1 MTTVINAVPSN
12 VVEVLGSNNS
22 ILAVVVVAVI
32 LGLSMN
38 ALGDKAATIKSL
50 LQNLNDIVQVYMDF
64 LINKVSPIAIFCML
78 ARTFATYG
86 TEYIRPTLTFMIA
99 TIFISLALVVTIYP
113 IGIFLLTGLNPF
125 KFAKKIF
132 KVGMFA
138 AATQSSAATLPLNRK
153 TCMEE
158 LGCSKEISSFVLPM
172 GMTINMNGTTAMHM
186 VAITFIATAAGIN
199 ITPTQL
205 ITAASPTQ
213 KVGGTASSKLPKVTH
228 AVKMESL
235 LDAFSFD
242 ELRDFDRRV
251 REAGV
256 EPEYVVEIKI
266 DGLSCSL
273 EYENGQLVRAS
284 TRGDGVVGEDV
295 TANVRAIRSIPK
307 TLKDAPEFLEV
318 RGEVYMPHEAFQ
330 HLCAEQE
337 LQGAA
342 PFKNPRNAAAGSL
355 RQKDARITGS
365 RGLSI
370 FVFNVQQIRGK
381 TLTKHSE
388 SLDYLKSLGL
398 PVSPRYH
405 VVHDI
410 EDAIAE
416 IENIGQNRS
425 KLDFDMDG
433 AVIKVNDFA
442 QRELMGS
449 TNKFPRWAIAFK
461 YPPEVK
467 ETTLRSIEV
476 AVGRTG
482 VLTPTA
488 CFDPVFLAGTTVAR
502 ATLHNEDFI
511 RQFGLCIGDTIQVRK
526 AGDIIPEVI
535 GVTHHAEG
543 AEPYTMPTVCPSCGA
558 PVVHLEDEAA
568 LRCVN
573 PECPAQALRNIIHF
587 ASRDA
592 MDIEGLG
599 EAVATQLVEKELVH
613 SAADI
618 YTLTREQLLELDKFK
633 EKSADNLL
641 QAITA
646 SKQNN
651 LDKLLFGFGI
661 RNIGDK
667 AAALL
672 AEHFGT
678 LQAIREA
685 TAEQISQIDGFGG
698 VMAQSV
704 VEFFA
709 KEGTTDLVHRL
720 ADAGVNMQWK
730 GEPKGDKLAG
740 KTLVVTGTLE
750 TLSRNEAEAL
760 IVKNGGKAS
769 GSVSKKTAYVV
780 AGAAAGSK
788 LTKAQALGVPVL
800 TEQEFL
806 AMLQDAPAE
815 QETT

>member
-1 MTTVINAVPSN
+1 MELEQAQKR
-12 VVEVLGSNNS
+12 VEELR
-22 ILAVVVVAVI
+22 AVI
-32 LGLSMN
+32 EKNNRLYYDQDAPELEDYQYD
-38 ALGDKAATIKSL
+38 ALTRELRELEAAFPQL
-50 LQNLNDIVQVYMDF
+50 
-64 LINKVSPIAIFCML
+64 VSE
-78 ARTFATYG
+78 T
-86 TEYIRPTLTFMIA
+86 
-99 TIFISLALVVTIYP
+99 
-113 IGIFLLTGLNPF
+113 
-125 KFAKKIF
+125 
-132 KVGMFA
+132 
-138 AATQSSAATLPLNRK
+138 
-153 TCMEE
+153 
-158 LGCSKEISSFVLPM
+158 
-172 GMTINMNGTTAMHM
+172 
-186 VAITFIATAAGIN
+186 
-199 ITPTQL
+199 
-205 ITAASPTQ
+205 SPTQ
-213 KVGGTASSKLPKVTH
+213 HVGGTASSRFAKVTH

-235 LDAFSFD
+235 LDAFSYE

-251 REAGV
+251 RDAGIQ
-256 EPEYVVEIKI
+256 PEYVVEIKI

-273 EYENGQLVRAS
+273 EYENGTLVRAS
-284 TRGDGVVGEDV
+284 TRGDGLVGEDV
-295 TANVRAIRSIPK
+295 TANVMAIRRVPK
-307 TLKDAPEFLEV
+307 QLKDAPEYLEV
-318 RGEVYMPHEAFQ
+318 RGEVYMPHQAFQ
-330 HLCAEQE
+330 KLCAEQE
-337 LQGAA
+337 LLGAA

-355 RQKDARITGS
+355 RQKDAKVTAG

-381 TLTKHSE
+381 TLSSHAE

-405 VVHDI
+405 VVRDI
-410 EDAIAE
+410 EDAIQE
-416 IENIGQNRS
+416 IEQIGQNRA

-433 AVIKVNDFA
+433 AVIKVNAFD
-442 QRELMGS
+442 QRRLLGS

-488 CFDPVFLAGTTVAR
+488 CFDPVFLAGTTVSR

-511 RQFGLCIGDTIQVRK
+511 RQLGLCIGDTIQVRK

-535 GVTHHAEG
+535 AVTAHAQD
-543 AEPYTMPTVCPSCGA
+543 AQPYQMPAVCPSCGA

-592 MDIEGLG
+592 MDIDGLG
-599 EAVATQLVEKELVH
+599 TAVATQLVSKGMVH
-613 SAADI
+613 SAADL
-618 YTLTREQLLELDKFK
+618 YTLKLEQLLTLDKFK
-633 EKSADNLL
+633 EKSATNLL
-641 QAITA
+641 QAIQH

-672 AEHFGT
+672 AEHFGSM
-678 LQAIREA
+678 QAIREA
-685 TAEQISQIDGFGG
+685 TAEQIGEIDGFGG

-704 VEFFA
+704 LEFFA
-709 KEGTTDLVHRL
+709 KEGTADLVHRL
-720 ADAGVNMQWK
+720 ADCGVNMQWK

-750 TLSRNEAEAL
+750 TLSRSEAEAL

-769 GSVSKKTAYVV
+769 GSVSKKTSYVV

-806 AMLQDAPAE
+806 AMLE
-815 QETT
+815 

>member
-1 MTTVINAVPSN
+1 MTSESAAPLFIFTQP
-12 VVEVLGSNNS
+12 EVLWYTIARESRRGALSRVRQES
-22 ILAVVVVAVI
+22 GTVELEQAKKRVEELRAVI
-32 LGLSMN
+32 EKNNRLYYDQDAPELEDFEYDALTRELKGLE
-38 ALGDKAATIKSL
+38 A
-50 LQNLNDIVQVYMDF
+50 QY
-64 LINKVSPIAIFCML
+64 P
-78 ARTFATYG
+78 
-86 TEYIRPTLTFMIA
+86 E
-99 TIFISLALVVTIYP
+99 LV
-113 IGIFLLTGLNPF
+113 
-125 KFAKKIF
+125 
-132 KVGMFA
+132 
-138 AATQSSAATLPLNRK
+138 
-153 TCMEE
+153 
-158 LGCSKEISSFVLPM
+158 
-172 GMTINMNGTTAMHM
+172 
-186 VAITFIATAAGIN
+186 
-199 ITPTQL
+199 TP
-205 ITAASPTQ
+205 ASPTQ
-213 KVGGTASSKLPKVTH
+213 HVGGTPSGRFAKVTH

-235 LDAFSFD
+235 LDAFSYD

-251 REAGV
+251 RDAGI

-273 EYENGQLVRAS
+273 EYENGELVRAS

-295 TANVRAIRSIPK
+295 TANVRAIKKIPK
-307 TLKDAPEFLEV
+307 KLKNAPEFLEV

-355 RQKDARITGS
+355 RQKDAKITGS

-370 FVFNVQQIRGK
+370 FVFNVQQVHGK
-381 TLTKHSE
+381 ELTTHAE

-405 VVHDI
+405 IVHDI
-410 EDAIAE
+410 EDAIKE
-416 IENIGQNRS
+416 IEQIGQNRS

-433 AVIKVNDFA
+433 AVIKINHFA
-442 QRELMGS
+442 QRDLMGS

-467 ETTLRSIEV
+467 ETTLRNIEV

-535 GVTHHAEG
+535 GVVHHPEN
-543 AEPYTMPTVCPSCGA
+543 AEPYRMPTVCPSCGA

-573 PECPAQALRNIIHF
+573 PECPAQSLRNIIHF

-592 MDIEGLG
+592 MDIDGLG
-599 EAVATQLVEKELVH
+599 TAVATQLVEKDLVH
-613 SAADI
+613 SAADL
-618 YTLTREQLLELDKFK
+618 YDLTLEQLLTLEKFK
-633 EKSADNLL
+633 EKKATNLL
-641 QAITA
+641 HAIEN

-672 AEHFGT
+672 AEYFGT
-678 LQAIREA
+678 LEAIREA
-685 TAEQISQIDGFGG
+685 DIEKISEIDGFGG
-698 VMAQSV
+698 VMGQSV

-709 KEGTTDLVHRL
+709 KDGTTDLIRRL
-720 ADAGVNMQWK
+720 ADAGVNMTWK

-740 KTLVVTGTLE
+740 MTLVVTGTLE

-780 AGAAAGSK
+780 AGTAAGSK

-800 TEQEFL
+800 TEKEFL
-806 AMLQDAPAE
+806 AMLRDEPEA
-815 QETT
+815 

>member
-1 MTTVINAVPSN
+1 MELEQARIRVEELRTVI
-12 VVEVLGSNNS
+12 EKNNR
-22 ILAVVVVAVI
+22 LYYDQDAPE
-32 LGLSMN
+32 LEDYKYD
-38 ALGDKAATIKSL
+38 ALTREL
-50 LQNLNDIVQVYMDF
+50 
-64 LINKVSPIAIFCML
+64 
-78 ARTFATYG
+78 
-86 TEYIRPTLTFMIA
+86 
-99 TIFISLALVVTIYP
+99 
-113 IGIFLLTGLNPF
+113 
-125 KFAKKIF
+125 KKLEAQF
-132 KVGMFA
+132 
-138 AATQSSAATLPLNRK
+138 P
-153 TCMEE
+153 E
-158 LGCSKEISSFVLPM
+158 L
-172 GMTINMNGTTAMHM
+172 
-186 VAITFIATAAGIN
+186 
-199 ITPTQL
+199 ITPT
-205 ITAASPTQ
+205 SPTQ
-213 KVGGTASSKLPKVTH
+213 HVGGTPSGRFAKVTH

-235 LDAFSFD
+235 LDAFSYE

-251 REAGV
+251 RDAGV
-256 EPEYVVEIKI
+256 TPEYVVEIKI

-273 EYENGQLVRAS
+273 EYENGELVRAS

-295 TANVRAIRSIPK
+295 TANVRAIRAIPK
-307 TLKDAPEFLEV
+307 KLKNAPEFLEV

-330 HLCAEQE
+330 KLCAEQE

-355 RQKDARITGS
+355 RQKDAKITGS

-370 FVFNVQQIRGK
+370 FIFNVQQIRGHE
-381 TLTKHSE
+381 LTTHAE

-405 VVHDI
+405 IVHDI

-416 IENIGQNRS
+416 IEQIGQNRS

-433 AVIKVNDFA
+433 AVIKVNNFSERD
-442 QRELMGS
+442 LMGS

-467 ETTLRSIEV
+467 ETVLRSIEV

-511 RQFGLCIGDTIQVRK
+511 KQFGLCIGDTIQVRK

-535 GVTHHAEG
+535 GVTKHEEG
-543 AEPYTMPTVCPSCGA
+543 AEPYQMPEICPSCGA
-558 PVVHLEDEAA
+558 TVVHLEDEAA
-568 LRCVN
+568 LRCIN

-592 MDIEGLG
+592 MDIDGLG
-599 EAVATQLVEKELVH
+599 VAVATQLVEKGFIH

-618 YTLTREQLLELDKFK
+618 YTLTMDELLTLDKFK
-633 EKSADNLL
+633 EKSATNLL
-641 QAITA
+641 NAIER

-672 AEHFGT
+672 AEHFGSM
-678 LQAIREA
+678 QAIREA
-685 TAEQISQIDGFGG
+685 TVEQISEIDGFGG

-704 VEFFA
+704 AEFFA
-709 KEGTTDLVHRL
+709 KDGTTDLVHRL
-720 ADAGVNMQWK
+720 ADAGLNMQWK

-780 AGAAAGSK
+780 AGTAAGSK
-788 LTKAQALGVPVL
+788 LTKAQALGVHVL
-800 TEQEFL
+800 TEAEFL
-806 AMLQDAPAE
+806 AMIDQ
-815 QETT
+815 

>member
-1 MTTVINAVPSN
+1 MLELEQAKQRVQELRTVI
-12 VVEVLGSNNS
+12 EKNNR
-22 ILAVVVVAVI
+22 LYYDQDAPE
-32 LGLSMN
+32 LEDFEYD
-38 ALGDKAATIKSL
+38 ALTRELKELEAA
-50 LQNLNDIVQVYMDF
+50 Y
-64 LINKVSPIAIFCML
+64 P
-78 ARTFATYG
+78 
-86 TEYIRPTLTFMIA
+86 E
-99 TIFISLALVVTIYP
+99 LV
-113 IGIFLLTGLNPF
+113 
-125 KFAKKIF
+125 
-132 KVGMFA
+132 
-138 AATQSSAATLPLNRK
+138 
-153 TCMEE
+153 
-158 LGCSKEISSFVLPM
+158 
-172 GMTINMNGTTAMHM
+172 
-186 VAITFIATAAGIN
+186 
-199 ITPTQL
+199 TP
-205 ITAASPTQ
+205 ASPTQ
-213 KVGGTASSKLPKVTH
+213 HVGGTPSGRFAKVTH

-235 LDAFSFD
+235 LDAFSYD
-242 ELRDFDRRV
+242 ELRDFDHRV
-251 REAGV
+251 QEAGV
-256 EPEYVVEIKI
+256 TPEYVVEIKI

-273 EYENGQLVRAS
+273 EYENGELVRAS

-295 TANVRAIRSIPK
+295 TANVKAIRRIPK
-307 TLKDAPEFLEV
+307 HLEGAPEFLEV

-330 HLCAEQE
+330 KLCAEQE

-355 RQKDARITGS
+355 RQKDAKITGS

-370 FVFNVQQIRGK
+370 FIFNVQQIRGK
-381 TLTKHSE
+381 ELTTHAE

-416 IENIGQNRS
+416 IEQIGQNRS

-433 AVIKVNDFA
+433 AVIKVNNFA
-442 QRELMGS
+442 QRDLMGS

-467 ETTLRSIEV
+467 ETVLRSIDV

-511 RQFGLCIGDTIQVRK
+511 KQFGLCIGDTIQVRK

-535 GVTHHAEG
+535 GVTRHAED
-543 AEPYTMPTVCPSCGA
+543 AEPYQMPEICPSCGA

-573 PECPAQALRNIIHF
+573 PECPAQALRNLIHF

-592 MDIEGLG
+592 MDIDGLG
-599 EAVATQLVEKELVH
+599 TAVATQLVEKGLVH

-618 YTLTREQLLELDKFK
+618 YTLTMEQLL
-633 EKSADNLL
+633 
-641 QAITA
+641 T
-646 SKQNN
+646 
-651 LDKLLFGFGI
+651 
-661 RNIGDK
+661 
-667 AAALL
+667 L
-672 AEHFGT
+672 AEHFGSM
-678 LQAIREA
+678 QAIREA
-685 TAEQISQIDGFGG
+685 TIESISEIDGFGG

-709 KEGTTDLVHRL
+709 KDGTTDLIHRL

-769 GSVSKKTAYVV
+769 GSVSKKTSYVV

-788 LTKAQALGVPVL
+788 LTKARSLGVTVL
-800 TEQEFL
+800 TEAEFL
-806 AMLQDAPAE
+806 AMLE
-815 QETT
+815 N

>member
-1 MTTVINAVPSN
+1 MSILVKPFLCSEN
-12 VVEVLGSNNS
+12 VVNYTIYDMRRVEYLELEQARSRVEELR
-22 ILAVVVVAVI
+22 AVI
-32 LGLSMN
+32 EKNNRLYYDQDAPELEDYEYD
-38 ALGDKAATIKSL
+38 ALTRELKALEA
-50 LQNLNDIVQVYMDF
+50 QF
-64 LINKVSPIAIFCML
+64 P
-78 ARTFATYG
+78 
-86 TEYIRPTLTFMIA
+86 E
-99 TIFISLALVVTIYP
+99 LV
-113 IGIFLLTGLNPF
+113 
-125 KFAKKIF
+125 
-132 KVGMFA
+132 
-138 AATQSSAATLPLNRK
+138 
-153 TCMEE
+153 
-158 LGCSKEISSFVLPM
+158 
-172 GMTINMNGTTAMHM
+172 
-186 VAITFIATAAGIN
+186 
-199 ITPTQL
+199 TPT
-205 ITAASPTQ
+205 SPTQ
-213 KVGGTASSKLPKVTH
+213 HVGGTPSGRFAKVTH

-235 LDAFSFD
+235 LDAFSYD

-251 REAGV
+251 READI

-273 EYENGQLVRAS
+273 EYENGELVRAS

-295 TANVRAIRSIPK
+295 TANVRAIRAIPK
-307 TLKDAPEFLEV
+307 KLKNAPEFLEV

-355 RQKDARITGS
+355 RQKDAKITGS

-370 FVFNVQQIRGK
+370 FIFNVQQIRGHA
-381 TLTKHSE
+381 LTTHAE

-398 PVSPRYH
+398 PISPRYH
-405 VVHDI
+405 VVHNI

-416 IENIGQNRS
+416 IDQIGQNRS

-433 AVIKVNDFA
+433 AVIKVNHFA
-442 QRELMGS
+442 QRDRMGS

-467 ETTLRSIEV
+467 ETVLRSIEV

-511 RQFGLCIGDTIQVRK
+511 KQFGLCIGDTIQVRK

-535 GVTHHAEG
+535 GVAQHA
-543 AEPYTMPTVCPSCGA
+543 ANAQPYQMPEVCPSCGA

-573 PECPAQALRNIIHF
+573 PECPAQSLRNIIHF

-592 MDIEGLG
+592 MDIDGLG
-599 EAVATQLVEKELVH
+599 TAVATQLVEKEWVH
-613 SAADI
+613 SAADL
-618 YTLTREQLLELDKFK
+618 YDLTMEKLLTLDKFK
-633 EKSADNLL
+633 EKSATNLL
-641 QAITA
+641 NAIER

-672 AEHFGT
+672 AEHFGS

-685 TAEQISQIDGFGG
+685 TVEQISEIDGFGG
-698 VMAQSV
+698 VMAQSI

-709 KEGTTDLVHRL
+709 KDGTTDLVHRL
-720 ADAGVNMQWK
+720 ADAGLNMQWK

-800 TEQEFL
+800 TEAEFL
-806 AMLQDAPAE
+806 AMIDHDDHNF
-815 QETT
+815 

>member
-1 MTTVINAVPSN
+1 MELEQAQKR
-12 VVEVLGSNNS
+12 VEELR
-22 ILAVVVVAVI
+22 AVI
-32 LGLSMN
+32 EKNNRLYYDQDAPELEDYQYD
-38 ALGDKAATIKSL
+38 ALTRELRELEAAFPQL
-50 LQNLNDIVQVYMDF
+50 
-64 LINKVSPIAIFCML
+64 VSE
-78 ARTFATYG
+78 T
-86 TEYIRPTLTFMIA
+86 
-99 TIFISLALVVTIYP
+99 
-113 IGIFLLTGLNPF
+113 
-125 KFAKKIF
+125 
-132 KVGMFA
+132 
-138 AATQSSAATLPLNRK
+138 
-153 TCMEE
+153 
-158 LGCSKEISSFVLPM
+158 
-172 GMTINMNGTTAMHM
+172 
-186 VAITFIATAAGIN
+186 
-199 ITPTQL
+199 
-205 ITAASPTQ
+205 SPTQ
-213 KVGGTASSKLPKVTH
+213 HVGGTASSRFAKVTH

-235 LDAFSFD
+235 LDAFSYE

-251 REAGV
+251 RDAGIQ
-256 EPEYVVEIKI
+256 PEYVVEIKI

-273 EYENGQLVRAS
+273 EYENGTLVRAS
-284 TRGDGVVGEDV
+284 TRGDGLVGEDV
-295 TANVRAIRSIPK
+295 TANVMAIRRVPK
-307 TLKDAPEFLEV
+307 QLKDAPEYLEV
-318 RGEVYMPHEAFQ
+318 RGEVYMPHQAFQ
-330 HLCAEQE
+330 KLCAEQE

-355 RQKDARITGS
+355 RQKDAKVTAG

-381 TLTKHSE
+381 TLSSHAE

-405 VVHDI
+405 VVRDI
-410 EDAIAE
+410 EDAIQE
-416 IENIGQNRS
+416 IEQIGQNRA

-433 AVIKVNDFA
+433 AVIKVNAFD
-442 QRELMGS
+442 QRGLLGS

-488 CFDPVFLAGTTVAR
+488 CFDPVFLAGTTVGR

-511 RQFGLCIGDTIQVRK
+511 RQLGLCIGDIIQVRK

-535 GVTHHAEG
+535 AVTAHARD
-543 AEPYTMPTVCPSCGA
+543 AQPYQMPAVCPSCGA

-592 MDIEGLG
+592 MDIDGLG
-599 EAVATQLVEKELVH
+599 TAVATQLVSKGMVH
-613 SAADI
+613 SAADL
-618 YTLTREQLLELDKFK
+618 YTLTLEQLLTLDKFK
-633 EKSADNLL
+633 EKSATNLL
-641 QAITA
+641 QAIQH

-672 AEHFGT
+672 AEHFGSM
-678 LQAIREA
+678 QAIREA
-685 TAEQISQIDGFGG
+685 TAEQIGEIDGFGG

-704 VEFFA
+704 LEFFA
-709 KEGTTDLVHRL
+709 KEGTADLVHRL
-720 ADAGVNMQWK
+720 ADCGVNMQWK

-750 TLSRNEAEAL
+750 TLSRSEAEAL

-769 GSVSKKTAYVV
+769 GSVSKKTSYVV

-806 AMLQDAPAE
+806 AMLE
-815 QETT
+815 

>member
-1 MTTVINAVPSN
+1 MELEQAKKR
-12 VVEVLGSNNS
+12 VEELR
-22 ILAVVVVAVI
+22 AVI
-32 LGLSMN
+32 EKNNRLYYDQDAPELEDFEYD
-38 ALGDKAATIKSL
+38 ALMREL
-50 LQNLNDIVQVYMDF
+50 
-64 LINKVSPIAIFCML
+64 
-78 ARTFATYG
+78 R
-86 TEYIRPTLTFMIA
+86 
-99 TIFISLALVVTIYP
+99 ALENQFP
-113 IGIFLLTGLNPF
+113 QLLT
-125 KFAKKIF
+125 
-132 KVGMFA
+132 
-138 AATQSSAATLPLNRK
+138 
-153 TCMEE
+153 ED
-158 LGCSKEISSFVLPM
+158 
-172 GMTINMNGTTAMHM
+172 
-186 VAITFIATAAGIN
+186 
-199 ITPTQL
+199 
-205 ITAASPTQ
+205 SPTQ

-228 AVKMESL
+228 SVKMESL
-235 LDAFSFD
+235 LDAFSYD

-251 REAGV
+251 RDAGI

-273 EYENGQLVRAS
+273 EYENGELVRAS

-295 TANVRAIRSIPK
+295 TANVRAIKKIPK
-307 TLKDAPEFLEV
+307 KLKNAPEFLEV

-355 RQKDARITGS
+355 RQKDAKITGS

-370 FVFNVQQIRGK
+370 FIFNVQQVRGK
-381 TLTKHSE
+381 ELTTHAE

-405 VVHDI
+405 IVHDI
-410 EDAIAE
+410 EDAIKE
-416 IENIGQNRS
+416 IEQIGQNRS

-433 AVIKVNDFA
+433 AVIKVNHFA
-442 QRELMGS
+442 QRDLMGS

-511 RQFGLCIGDTIQVRK
+511 RQFGLCIGDAIQVQK

-535 GVTHHAEG
+535 GVVCHPEDAV
-543 AEPYTMPTVCPSCGA
+543 PYQMPKVCPSCGA

-573 PECPAQALRNIIHF
+573 PECPAQSLRNIIHF

-592 MDIEGLG
+592 MDIDGLG
-599 EAVATQLVEKELVH
+599 TAVATQLVEKGLVH
-613 SAADI
+613 TVSDL
-618 YTLTREQLLELDKFK
+618 YDLTLEQLLTLEKFK
-633 EKSADNLL
+633 EKKATNLL
-641 QAITA
+641 HAIEN

-678 LQAIREA
+678 LEAIREA
-685 TAEQISQIDGFGG
+685 DIEKISEIDGFGG
-698 VMAQSV
+698 VMGQSV

-709 KEGTTDLVHRL
+709 KDGTTDLIHRL
-720 ADAGVNMQWK
+720 ADAGVNMTWK

-740 KTLVVTGTLE
+740 MTLVVTGTLE

-780 AGAAAGSK
+780 AGTAAGSK

-800 TEQEFL
+800 TEEEFL
-806 AMLQDAPAE
+806 AMLRDEPEA
-815 QETT
+815 

>member
-1 MTTVINAVPSN
+1 MELEQARSR
-12 VVEVLGSNNS
+12 VEELR
-22 ILAVVVVAVI
+22 AVI
-32 LGLSMN
+32 EKNNQLYYDQDAPELEDYEYD
-38 ALGDKAATIKSL
+38 ALL
-50 LQNLNDIVQVYMDF
+50 RELENLEAQF
-64 LINKVSPIAIFCML
+64 P
-78 ARTFATYG
+78 
-86 TEYIRPTLTFMIA
+86 E
-99 TIFISLALVVTIYP
+99 LV
-113 IGIFLLTGLNPF
+113 
-125 KFAKKIF
+125 
-132 KVGMFA
+132 
-138 AATQSSAATLPLNRK
+138 
-153 TCMEE
+153 
-158 LGCSKEISSFVLPM
+158 
-172 GMTINMNGTTAMHM
+172 
-186 VAITFIATAAGIN
+186 
-199 ITPTQL
+199 TPT
-205 ITAASPTQ
+205 SPTQ
-213 KVGGTASSKLPKVTH
+213 HVGGNASGQFAKVVHT
-228 AVKMESL
+228 VKMESL
-235 LDAFSFD
+235 QDAFSYE

-251 REAGV
+251 RDAGV
-256 EPEYVVEIKI
+256 TPEYVVEIKI

-273 EYENGQLVRAS
+273 EYENGELVRAS
-284 TRGDGVVGEDV
+284 TRGQGGLVGEDV
-295 TANVRAIRSIPK
+295 TANVRAIRAIPK
-307 TLKDAPEFLEV
+307 KLKNAPEFLEV

-330 HLCAEQE
+330 KLCAEQE

-355 RQKDARITGS
+355 RQKDAKITGS

-370 FVFNVQQIRGK
+370 FIFNVQQIRGHE
-381 TLTKHSE
+381 LTTHAE

-405 VVHDI
+405 IVHDI

-416 IENIGQNRS
+416 IEQIGQNRS

-433 AVIKVNDFA
+433 AVIKVNNFA
-442 QRELMGS
+442 ERDLMGS

-511 RQFGLCIGDTIQVRK
+511 KQFGLCIGDTIQVRK

-535 GVTHHAEG
+535 GVTKHEEG
-543 AEPYTMPTVCPSCGA
+543 AEPYQMPEVCPSCGA
-558 PVVHLEDEAA
+558 TVVHLEDEAA
-568 LRCVN
+568 LRCIN

-592 MDIEGLG
+592 MDIDGLG
-599 EAVATQLVEKELVH
+599 VAVATQLVEKSFVH

-618 YTLTREQLLELDKFK
+618 YTLTMDELLTLDKFK
-633 EKSADNLL
+633 EKSATNLL
-641 QAITA
+641 NAIER

-672 AEHFGT
+672 AEHFGSM
-678 LQAIREA
+678 QAIREA
-685 TAEQISQIDGFGG
+685 TVEQISEIDGFGG

-704 VEFFA
+704 AEFFA
-709 KEGTTDLVHRL
+709 KDGTTDLVHRL
-720 ADAGVNMQWK
+720 ADAGLNMQWK

-780 AGAAAGSK
+780 AGTAAGSK
-788 LTKAQALGVPVL
+788 LTKAQTLGVPVL
-800 TEQEFL
+800 TEAEFL
-806 AMLQDAPAE
+806 AMLDQ
-815 QETT
+815 

>member
-1 MTTVINAVPSN
+1 MWYTNKNEACAAASSSQQVWNAAQ
-12 VVEVLGSNNS
+12 E
-22 ILAVVVVAVI
+22 
-32 LGLSMN
+32 
-38 ALGDKAATIKSL
+38 KSESGR
-50 LQNLNDIVQVYMDF
+50 VDF
-64 LINKVSPIAIFCML
+64 LEL
-78 ARTFATYG
+78 
-86 TEYIRPTLTFMIA
+86 EQ
-99 TIFISLALVVTIYP
+99 
-113 IGIFLLTGLNPF
+113 
-125 KFAKKIF
+125 AKQR
-132 KVGMFA
+132 V
-138 AATQSSAATLPLNRK
+138 
-153 TCMEE
+153 EE
-158 LGCSKEISSFVLPM
+158 LR
-172 GMTINMNGTTAMHM
+172 TIIEKNNRLYYDQDAPELEDFEYDALTRELKALEAQFPQLVTAS
-186 VAITFIATAAGIN
+186 
-199 ITPTQL
+199 
-205 ITAASPTQ
+205 SPTQ

-228 AVKMESL
+228 TVKMESL
-235 LDAFSFD
+235 LDAFSYD

-251 REAGV
+251 REAGA

-273 EYENGQLVRAS
+273 EYENGELVRAS

-307 TLKDAPEFLEV
+307 KLKNAPEFLEV
-318 RGEVYMPHEAFQ
+318 RGEVYMPHGAFQ
-330 HLCAEQE
+330 KLCAEQE

-355 RQKDARITGS
+355 RQKDAKITGS

-370 FVFNVQQIRGK
+370 FIFNVQQIRGK
-381 TLTKHSE
+381 ELTTHAE
-388 SLDYLKSLGL
+388 SLDYLKSLGF

-416 IENIGQNRS
+416 IEQIGQNRS

-433 AVIKVNDFA
+433 AVIKVNNFA
-442 QRELMGS
+442 QRDLMGS

-467 ETTLRSIEV
+467 ETVLRSIDV

-511 RQFGLCIGDTIQVRK
+511 KQFGLCIGDTIQVRK

-535 GVTHHAEG
+535 GVIRHAED
-543 AEPYTMPTVCPSCGA
+543 AEPYQMPEICPSCGA

-573 PECPAQALRNIIHF
+573 PECPAQALRNLIHF

-592 MDIEGLG
+592 MDIDGLG
-599 EAVATQLVEKELVH
+599 TAVATQLVEKGLVH

-618 YTLTREQLLELDKFK
+618 YTLTMEQLLTLEKFK
-633 EKSADNLL
+633 EKSAANLL
-641 QAITA
+641 QAIER

-672 AEHFGT
+672 AEHFGSM
-678 LQAIREA
+678 QAIREA
-685 TAEQISQIDGFGG
+685 TIESISEIDGFGG

-709 KEGTTDLVHRL
+709 KDGTTDLIHRL

-769 GSVSKKTAYVV
+769 GSVSKKTSYVV

-788 LTKAQALGVPVL
+788 LTKARSLGVTVL
-800 TEQEFL
+800 TEAEFL
-806 AMLQDAPAE
+806 AMLE
-815 QETT
+815 N

>member
-1 MTTVINAVPSN
+1 MELEQAQKR
-12 VVEVLGSNNS
+12 VEELR
-22 ILAVVVVAVI
+22 AVI
-32 LGLSMN
+32 EKNNRLYYDQDAPELEDYQYD
-38 ALGDKAATIKSL
+38 ALTRELRELEAAFPQL
-50 LQNLNDIVQVYMDF
+50 
-64 LINKVSPIAIFCML
+64 VSE
-78 ARTFATYG
+78 T
-86 TEYIRPTLTFMIA
+86 
-99 TIFISLALVVTIYP
+99 
-113 IGIFLLTGLNPF
+113 
-125 KFAKKIF
+125 
-132 KVGMFA
+132 
-138 AATQSSAATLPLNRK
+138 
-153 TCMEE
+153 
-158 LGCSKEISSFVLPM
+158 
-172 GMTINMNGTTAMHM
+172 
-186 VAITFIATAAGIN
+186 
-199 ITPTQL
+199 
-205 ITAASPTQ
+205 SPTQ
-213 KVGGTASSKLPKVTH
+213 HVGGTASSRFAKVTH

-235 LDAFSFD
+235 LDAFSYE

-251 REAGV
+251 RDAGIQ
-256 EPEYVVEIKI
+256 PEYVVEIKI

-273 EYENGQLVRAS
+273 EYENGTLVRAS
-284 TRGDGVVGEDV
+284 TRGDGLVGEDV
-295 TANVRAIRSIPK
+295 TANVMAIRRVPK
-307 TLKDAPEFLEV
+307 QLKDAPEYLEV
-318 RGEVYMPHEAFQ
+318 RGEVYMPHQAFQ
-330 HLCAEQE
+330 KLCAEQE

-355 RQKDARITGS
+355 RQKDAKVTAG

-381 TLTKHSE
+381 TLSSHAE

-405 VVHDI
+405 VVRDI
-410 EDAIAE
+410 EDAIQE
-416 IENIGQNRS
+416 IEQIGQNRA

-433 AVIKVNDFA
+433 AVIKVNAFD
-442 QRELMGS
+442 QRGLLGS

-467 ETTLRSIEV
+467 ETTLRSVEV

-488 CFDPVFLAGTTVAR
+488 CFDPVFLAGTMVGR

-511 RQFGLCIGDTIQVRK
+511 RQLGLCIGDTIQVRK

-535 GVTHHAEG
+535 AVTAHAQD
-543 AEPYTMPTVCPSCGA
+543 AQPYQMPAVCPSCGA

-592 MDIEGLG
+592 MDIDGLG
-599 EAVATQLVEKELVH
+599 TAVATQLVSKGMVH
-613 SAADI
+613 SAADL
-618 YTLTREQLLELDKFK
+618 YTLTREQLLTLDKFK
-633 EKSADNLL
+633 EKSATNLL
-641 QAITA
+641 QAIQH

-672 AEHFGT
+672 AEHFGSM
-678 LQAIREA
+678 QAIREA
-685 TAEQISQIDGFGG
+685 TAEQIGEIDGFGG

-704 VEFFA
+704 LEFFA
-709 KEGTTDLVHRL
+709 KEGTADLVHRL
-720 ADAGVNMQWK
+720 ADCGVNMQWK

-750 TLSRNEAEAL
+750 TLSRSEAEAL

-769 GSVSKKTAYVV
+769 GSVSKKTSYVV

-806 AMLQDAPAE
+806 AMLE
-815 QETT
+815 

>member
-1 MTTVINAVPSN
+1 MELEQAQKR
-12 VVEVLGSNNS
+12 VEELR
-22 ILAVVVVAVI
+22 AVI
-32 LGLSMN
+32 EKNNRLYYDQDAPELE
-38 ALGDKAATIKSL
+38 DY
-50 LQNLNDIVQVYMDF
+50 QYD
-64 LINKVSPIAIFCML
+64 
-78 ARTFATYG
+78 
-86 TEYIRPTLTFMIA
+86 TLTRELRELEAAFPQ
-99 TIFISLALVVTIYP
+99 LVSET
-113 IGIFLLTGLNPF
+113 
-125 KFAKKIF
+125 
-132 KVGMFA
+132 
-138 AATQSSAATLPLNRK
+138 
-153 TCMEE
+153 
-158 LGCSKEISSFVLPM
+158 
-172 GMTINMNGTTAMHM
+172 
-186 VAITFIATAAGIN
+186 
-199 ITPTQL
+199 
-205 ITAASPTQ
+205 SPTQ
-213 KVGGTASSKLPKVTH
+213 HVGGTASSRFAKVTH

-235 LDAFSFD
+235 LDAFSYE

-251 REAGV
+251 RDAGIQ
-256 EPEYVVEIKI
+256 PEYVVEIKI

-273 EYENGQLVRAS
+273 EYENGTLVRAS
-284 TRGDGVVGEDV
+284 TRGDGLVGEDV
-295 TANVRAIRSIPK
+295 TANVMAIRRVPK
-307 TLKDAPEFLEV
+307 QLKYAPEYLEV
-318 RGEVYMPHEAFQ
+318 RGEVYMPHQAFQ
-330 HLCAEQE
+330 KLCAEQE

-355 RQKDARITGS
+355 RQKDAKVTAG

-381 TLTKHSE
+381 TLSSHAE

-405 VVHDI
+405 VVRDI
-410 EDAIAE
+410 EDAIQE
-416 IENIGQNRS
+416 IEQIGQNRA

-433 AVIKVNDFA
+433 AVIKVNAFD
-442 QRELMGS
+442 QRGLLGS

-488 CFDPVFLAGTTVAR
+488 CFDPVFLAGTTVGR

-511 RQFGLCIGDTIQVRK
+511 RQLGLCIGDTIQVRK

-535 GVTHHAEG
+535 AVTAHAQD
-543 AEPYTMPTVCPSCGA
+543 AQPYQMPAVCPSCGA

-592 MDIEGLG
+592 MDIDGLG
-599 EAVATQLVEKELVH
+599 TAVATQLVSKGMVH
-613 SAADI
+613 SAADL
-618 YTLTREQLLELDKFK
+618 YTLTLEQLLTLDKFK
-633 EKSADNLL
+633 EKSATNLL
-641 QAITA
+641 QAIQH

-672 AEHFGT
+672 AEHFGSM
-678 LQAIREA
+678 QAIREA
-685 TAEQISQIDGFGG
+685 TAEQIGEIDGFGG

-704 VEFFA
+704 LEFFA
-709 KEGTTDLVHRL
+709 KEGTADLVHRL
-720 ADAGVNMQWK
+720 ADCGVNMQWK

-750 TLSRNEAEAL
+750 TLSRSEAEAL

-769 GSVSKKTAYVV
+769 GSVSKKTSYVV

-806 AMLQDAPAE
+806 AMLE
-815 QETT
+815 